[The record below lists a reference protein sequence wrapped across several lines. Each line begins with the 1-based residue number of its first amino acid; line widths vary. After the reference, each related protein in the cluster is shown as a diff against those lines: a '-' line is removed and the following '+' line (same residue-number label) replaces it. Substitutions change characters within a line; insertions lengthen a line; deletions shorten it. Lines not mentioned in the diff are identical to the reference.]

1 MCSMSFKPGK
11 CMLYNFIGWCLFFCQ
26 LIFLLLDGAYLFQNS
41 HFVEIIPQ
49 FLTWLPTLQVGFQNC
64 GKIYAELEKS
74 RLELQINSN
83 SETASIIPGS
93 VLRERWNP
101 VSSDTKGECHSVH
114 FIWVSVLR
122 GLSGKMPQTRVLT
135 IITQTF
141 LQDNVDEQLQLIMV
155 YPKESR

>member
-1 MCSMSFKPGK
+1 M
-11 CMLYNFIGWCLFFCQ
+11 
-26 LIFLLLDGAYLFQNS
+26 
-41 HFVEIIPQ
+41 EIIPQ
-49 FLTWLPTLQVGFQNC
+49 FLTWLPTRQVGFQNC
-64 GKIYAELEKS
+64 GKVYAELEKS

-114 FIWVSVLR
+114 FIWVSVFS
-122 GLSGKMPQTRVLT
+122 GLSGKMPRTRVLT

-141 LQDNVDEQLQLIMV
+141 LQDNVDE
-155 YPKESR
+155 